1 MRAEE
6 KQYIETEV
14 KVTIMP
20 EIKASIPTLVGWIL
34 RAVFPKLEVKLV
46 ILISRIV
53 ELILLNRK
61 NEGKR
66 TIND

>member
-1 MRAEE
+1 MNEQE

-14 KVTIMP
+14 QVTIIP
-20 EIKASIPTLVGWIL
+20 EIKASIPTWIGWIL

-53 ELILLNRK
+53 ELILLNREN
-61 NEGKR
+61 NE
-66 TIND
+66 

>member
-6 KQYIETEV
+6 KEYIETEV

-34 RAVFPKLEVKLV
+34 RAVFPKLEVKLM

-53 ELILLNRK
+53 EMILLNRK
-61 NEGKR
+61 HEG
-66 TIND
+66 N

>member
-6 KQYIETEV
+6 KEYIETEV

>member
-6 KQYIETEV
+6 KEYIETEV

-46 ILISRIV
+46 I
-53 ELILLNRK
+53 
-61 NEGKR
+61 
-66 TIND
+66 

>member
-1 MRAEE
+1 MRKAEE

-14 KVTIMP
+14 QVTIMP
-20 EIKASIPTLVGWIL
+20 EIKASIPTLIAWIL

-61 NEGKR
+61 HEG
-66 TIND
+66 N